1 LFCPIRAP
9 CIMKAL
15 TRISHKDSAVH
26 MNSKHTEGSSRTD
39 GSMPTRVILFCVGV
53 VCLALMIS
61 AFFGFTT
68 LLRMHTLYL
77 SNRGTEIARS
87 IESEARGGG
96 RRNNP
101 EFWKTLLEEKY
112 ETYRDVAAFL
122 ALVDQDN
129 RTLAFAG
136 DPSFASGDWDAL
148 SNGDIYN
155 FEEKVGRIRGPR
167 RDENSPVSEWKI
179 RVGLYASEADFI
191 RNQAWILLGVSG
203 AAIAALVMVSLYL
216 IRTLNRFLQLK
227 KRESSEEH
235 LKSLGIM
242 AASLAHEIR
251 NPLGSMKGLTQL
263 VQEDLARDH
272 HAQKNL
278 STVVSEA
285 ERLERLVS
293 DLLDFARPKEP
304 QISAFSLNDLIA
316 DIGSMLEPRFVA
328 SRISF
333 QCDLDGGPKTV
344 RSDAAGIRQVLLNL
358 LMNALDATPEGGTV
372 FLKTVRD
379 ASDGAVTIQVDDTGP
394 GLGERNAEDLFEPFV
409 TTGTRG
415 TGLGLTISRGII
427 ESLDGTLTLADNS
440 QGGMRCTIRL
450 NRAAVA
456 DMEPN

>member
-1 LFCPIRAP
+1 MNA
-9 CIMKAL
+9 KHL
-15 TRISHKDSAVH
+15 T
-26 MNSKHTEGSSRTD
+26 GSSRTD
-39 GSMPTRVILFCVGV
+39 GFMPARVIVFSVGV
-53 VCLALMIS
+53 VCLGLMLS
-61 AFFGFTT
+61 AIFSFTT

-77 SNRGTEIARS
+77 FNRGAEIARS
-87 IESEARGGG
+87 IEAEARGGG

-112 ETYRDVAAFL
+112 DTYGDVVAFL

-136 DPSFASGDWDAL
+136 EPSFASEDWDTL

-155 FEEKVGRIRGPR
+155 FEEKVGRIRSPR
-167 RDENSPVSEWKI
+167 RDEPSPVSEWKI
-179 RVGLYASEADFI
+179 HVGLYASEADFI
-191 RNQAWILLGVSG
+191 RNQAWILLAVSG
-203 AAIAALVMVSLYL
+203 AAIAALVIVSLVL
-216 IRTLNRFLQLK
+216 LRTLNSFLELK
-227 KRESSEEH
+227 KRETAEAR

-263 VQEDLARDH
+263 VQEELSADH
-272 HAQKNL
+272 QAQKNL
-278 STVVSEA
+278 STVVNEA

-304 QISAFSLNDLIA
+304 QIGAFSLNDLIA
-316 DIGSMLEPRFVA
+316 DIESMLEPRFIA
-328 SRISF
+328 SRILF
-333 QCDLDGGPKTV
+333 QCDLDAGPKTV

-358 LMNALDATPEGGTV
+358 LMNALDATPEGGSV
-372 FLKTVRD
+372 FLKTLRD
-379 ASDGAVTIQVDDTGP
+379 PSDGAVTIEVDDTGT
-394 GLGERNAEDLFEPFV
+394 GLGGRNAEDLFEPFV

-427 ESLDGTLTLADNS
+427 ESLDGTLTLADNAR
-440 QGGMRCTIRL
+440 GGMRCTIRL

-456 DMEPN
+456 DMRPN